1 MLLFKYSKG
10 EIKNDKLFV
19 RLGIDEN
26 DIKNIIEFNNGLT
39 DYEEYDKN
47 IETLEMIGCN
57 DKEIRNIIISNHNI
71 LIRSNLDILILIK
84 TLGRYGFNT
93 LNITF
98 DTNPFLLNKDSYEI
112 DEFFKEKRKQNLS
125 DDEIIDLIENE
136 IDIF

>member
-1 MLLFKYSKG
+1 MINYLL
-10 EIKNDKLFV
+10 D
-19 RLGIDEN
+19 LGIDEN
-26 DIKNIIEFNNGLT
+26 DIENIMEFNNGLT

-57 DKEIRNIIISNHNI
+57 DKEIRNIIISNPNI
-71 LIRSNLDILILIK
+71 LIRSNLDILKLIK
-84 TLGRYGFNT
+84 TLASYGFNT

-136 IDIF
+136 IDAF

>member
-1 MLLFKYSKG
+1 MINYLL
-10 EIKNDKLFV
+10 D
-19 RLGIDEN
+19 LGIDEN
-26 DIKNIIEFNNGLT
+26 DIKNIMEFNNGLT

-57 DKEIRNIIISNHNI
+57 DKEIRNIIISNPNI
-71 LIRSNLDILILIK
+71 LIRSNLDILKLIK
-84 TLGRYGFNT
+84 TLASYGFNT

>member
-1 MLLFKYSKG
+1 MINYLL
-10 EIKNDKLFV
+10 D
-19 RLGIDEN
+19 LGIDEN
-26 DIKNIIEFNNGLT
+26 DIKNIMEFNNGIT

-57 DKEIRNIIISNHNI
+57 DKEIRNIIISNPNI
-71 LIRSNLDILILIK
+71 LIRSNLDILKLIK
-84 TLGRYGFNT
+84 TLASYGFNT

-136 IDIF
+136 IDEF

>member
-1 MLLFKYSKG
+1 MINYLL
-10 EIKNDKLFV
+10 D
-19 RLGIDEN
+19 LGIDEN

-57 DKEIRNIIISNHNI
+57 DKEIRNIIISNPNI
-71 LIRSNLDILILIK
+71 LIRSNLDILKLIK
-84 TLGRYGFNT
+84 TLASYGFNT

-112 DEFFKEKRKQNLS
+112 DEFYKEKRKQNLS

>member
-1 MLLFKYSKG
+1 MINYLW
-10 EIKNDKLFV
+10 D
-19 RLGIDEN
+19 LGIDEN
-26 DIKNIIEFNNGLT
+26 DIKNIMEFNNGLT

-57 DKEIRNIIISNHNI
+57 DKEIRNIIISNPNI
-71 LIRSNLDILILIK
+71 LIRSNLDILKLIK
-84 TLGRYGFNT
+84 TLASYGFNT

-136 IDIF
+136 IDAF

>member
-1 MLLFKYSKG
+1 MINYLL
-10 EIKNDKLFV
+10 D
-19 RLGIDEN
+19 LGIDEN

-57 DKEIRNIIISNHNI
+57 DKEIRNIIISNPNI
-71 LIRSNLDILILIK
+71 LIRSNLDILKLIK
-84 TLGRYGFNT
+84 TLASYGFNT

-136 IDIF
+136 IDVF

>member
-1 MLLFKYSKG
+1 MINYLL
-10 EIKNDKLFV
+10 D
-19 RLGIDEN
+19 LGIDEN

-57 DKEIRNIIISNHNI
+57 DKEIRNIIISNPNI
-71 LIRSNLDILILIK
+71 LIRSNLDILKLIK
-84 TLGRYGFNT
+84 TLASYGFNT

-136 IDIF
+136 IDAF

>member
-1 MLLFKYSKG
+1 MINYLL
-10 EIKNDKLFV
+10 D
-19 RLGIDEN
+19 LGIDEN
-26 DIKNIIEFNNGLT
+26 DIKNIMEFNNGLT

-57 DKEIRNIIISNHNI
+57 DKEIRNIIISNPNI
-71 LIRSNLDILILIK
+71 LIRSNLDILKLIK
-84 TLGRYGFNT
+84 TLASYGFNT

-136 IDIF
+136 IDVF

>member
-1 MLLFKYSKG
+1 MINYLL
-10 EIKNDKLFV
+10 D
-19 RLGIDEN
+19 LGIDEN
-26 DIKNIIEFNNGLT
+26 DIKNIMEFNNGLT

-47 IETLEMIGCN
+47 VETLEMIGCN
-57 DKEIRNIIISNHNI
+57 DKEIRNIIISNPNI
-71 LIRSNLDILILIK
+71 LIRSNLDILKLIK
-84 TLGRYGFNT
+84 TLASYGFNT

-136 IDIF
+136 IDEF

>member
-1 MLLFKYSKG
+1 MINYLV
-10 EIKNDKLFV
+10 D
-19 RLGIDEN
+19 LGIDEN

-57 DKEIRNIIISNHNI
+57 DKEIRNIIISNPNI
-71 LIRSNLDILILIK
+71 LIRSNLDILKLIK
-84 TLGRYGFNT
+84 TLASYGFNT

>member
-1 MLLFKYSKG
+1 MINYLL
-10 EIKNDKLFV
+10 D
-19 RLGIDEN
+19 LGIDEN

-57 DKEIRNIIISNHNI
+57 DKEIRNIIISNPNI
-71 LIRSNLDILILIK
+71 LIRSNLDILKLIK
-84 TLGRYGFNT
+84 TLASYGFNT

>member
-57 DKEIRNIIISNHNI
+57 DKEIRNIIISNPNI
-71 LIRSNLDILILIK
+71 LIRSNLDILKLIK
-84 TLGRYGFNT
+84 TLASYGFNT

>member
-1 MLLFKYSKG
+1 MINYLL
-10 EIKNDKLFV
+10 D
-19 RLGIDEN
+19 LGIDEN
-26 DIKNIIEFNNGLT
+26 DIKNIMEFNNGLT

-57 DKEIRNIIISNHNI
+57 DKEIRNIIISNPNI
-71 LIRSNLDILILIK
+71 LIRSNLDILKLIK
-84 TLGRYGFNT
+84 TLASYGFNT

-136 IDIF
+136 IDAF

>member
-1 MLLFKYSKG
+1 MINYLL
-10 EIKNDKLFV
+10 D
-19 RLGIDEN
+19 LGIDEN
-26 DIKNIIEFNNGLT
+26 DIKNIMEFNNGLT

-57 DKEIRNIIISNHNI
+57 DKEIRNIIISNPNI
-71 LIRSNLDILILIK
+71 LIRSNLDILKLIK
-84 TLGRYGFNT
+84 TLASYGFNT

-136 IDIF
+136 IDEF

>member
-1 MLLFKYSKG
+1 MINYLL
-10 EIKNDKLFV
+10 D
-19 RLGIDEN
+19 LGIDEN
-26 DIKNIIEFNNGLT
+26 DIKNIMEFNNGLT

-57 DKEIRNIIISNHNI
+57 DKEIRNIIISNPNI
-71 LIRSNLDILILIK
+71 LIRSNLDILKLIK
-84 TLGRYGFNT
+84 TLASYGFNT

-112 DEFFKEKRKQNLS
+112 YEFFKEKRKQNLS

-136 IDIF
+136 IDEF

>member
-1 MLLFKYSKG
+1 MIDYLL
-10 EIKNDKLFV
+10 D
-19 RLGIDEN
+19 LGIDEN
-26 DIKNIIEFNNGLT
+26 DIKNIMEFNNGLT
-39 DYEEYDKN
+39 DYEEYHKN

-57 DKEIRNIIISNHNI
+57 DKEIRNIIISNPNI
-71 LIRSNLDILILIK
+71 LIRSNLDILKLIK
-84 TLGRYGFNT
+84 TLASYGFNT

-136 IDIF
+136 IDVF